1 MYNNET
7 SLTCLLDAGQ
17 VSNKNMHCYCLTC
30 ISMQLTL
37 EHGASQESVDIAV
50 VWLGNH
56 QGQYLVHKIDS
67 VPNINGKESK
77 PAFALST

>member
-1 MYNNET
+1 
-7 SLTCLLDAGQ
+7 
-17 VSNKNMHCYCLTC
+17 
-30 ISMQLTL
+30 MQLTL

-67 VPNINGKESK
+67 VPNINSKESK
-77 PAFALST
+77 PALPSPLEFGLHAQSPYI